1 MKTILKTL
9 TKVIS
14 FVKVVLELRCGA
26 MPRPSPKV
34 MLINMCV
41 KNTHIHTF
49 KKQKDNFKNPN
60 KIDFIC

>member
-14 FVKVVLELRCGA
+14 FVKLVLELRCRA

-49 KKQKDNFKNPN
+49 KKHEDNFKNPDES
-60 KIDFIC
+60 DFLC